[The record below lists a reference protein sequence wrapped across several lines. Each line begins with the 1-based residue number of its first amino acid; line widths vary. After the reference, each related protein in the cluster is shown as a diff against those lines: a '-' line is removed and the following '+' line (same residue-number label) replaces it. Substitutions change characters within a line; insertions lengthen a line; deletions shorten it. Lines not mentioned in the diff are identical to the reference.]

1 MVETCDAWRLS
12 PSVEFRQM
20 RKHCSAELLL
30 RCDLFSTF
38 SPPAVFVGGG
48 AFEFWKMLRRYALA
62 AVYLPDRMPKRES
75 GVARSPASCAGGG

>member
-30 RCDLFSTF
+30 RCDLSQVHFPL
-38 SPPAVFVGGG
+38 PPSL
-48 AFEFWKMLRRYALA
+48 W
-62 AVYLPDRMPKRES
+62 
-75 GVARSPASCAGGG
+75 AGGRLNFEGCCVATLLLLFTFRIACLNGSRG